1 MCLRRTSQ
9 LPGSRDNR
17 IEVFERK
24 RGTALIM
31 FGSKTLPEMIIHDS
45 FLTYY
50 SFNYNLLRVHPDPCI
65 KTSTFTYIVSTHQ
78 TWGREDGVD
87 LLSVCTFFLGN
98 RIHTHGLNHSS
109 YADSQVFVSSPDL
122 YLSSTPY
129 LHPTA
134 GYLPLDVYRALN
146 SDLTLNSFV
155 SCLNFLYCP
164 DSPSLF
170 MAPDPLDTQV
180 RTILF
185 FLPHS
190 PSPMLATTSSN
201 STPSIPHRC
210 ASPSASP
217 RETP

>member
-1 MCLRRTSQ
+1 
-9 LPGSRDNR
+9 
-17 IEVFERK
+17 
-24 RGTALIM
+24 
-31 FGSKTLPEMIIHDS
+31 MIIHDS

-50 SFNYNLLRVHPDPCI
+50 SFNYNLLRVHSDPRV
-65 KTSTFTYIVSTHQ
+65 KTSTFTYIVLAHQ
-78 TWGREDGVD
+78 TWGQEDGVD

-109 YADSQVFVSSPDL
+109 YADSQVLVSSPDL
-122 YLSSTPY
+122 LLSCTPY

-134 GYLPLDVYRALN
+134 GCLPRVSTGALS

-155 SCLNFLYCP
+155 SCLNFLYCR

-185 FLPHS
+185 SLPHS
-190 PSPMLATTSSN
+190 PSPMLVTTSSN
-201 STPSIPHRC
+201 STPSVPHRFG
-210 ASPSASP
+210 SPSASP